1 LKRQILIAG
10 GGIGGLAAA
19 LACSRAGW
27 AAHVMEQAPVFSE
40 VGAGIQLG
48 PNATRIL
55 HGWGLQVALQ
65 HCAAFPSRLQARSA
79 DTGRELGVLPLG
91 ERTRLR
97 YGAPHACVHRADILH
112 LLLEAVRSQALVQLH
127 VDARLE
133 SFVVQPHAVEV
144 LPQRGEPLQ
153 GEALVG
159 ADGVWS
165 RVRQQMLQDAPAQFA
180 GHLAYRAMVE
190 QQALPLAL
198 RSQQVTV
205 WMGAHLHVVAYPV
218 RQGQWLNVVAIIE
231 GPAPA
236 ALQDWDHSANAQDL
250 RIALAHTCQPLQDLV
265 AAINHWRLWPLC
277 ARKPMQGAH
286 EQAEGRVALLGDAAH
301 PMRPYMAQGAG
312 MAIEDAACLERV
324 LSGPDV
330 PMEQRL
336 HAYAVQRWQR
346 NAQVQ
351 ARSIRNGKIFHAQGP
366 VRWGRDLAMRVLG
379 ERLMDVPWLYNG
391 PSFKG

>member
-1 LKRQILIAG
+1 MTRQIVIAG

-27 AAHVMEQAPVFSE
+27 AVQVLEQAPVFSE

-55 HGWGLQVALQ
+55 HSWGLQAALQ

-97 YGAPHACVHRADILH
+97 YGAPHACVHRADIHH
-112 LLLEAVRSQALVQLH
+112 LLLDAVRTHASVQLH
-127 VDARLE
+127 GGARLE
-133 SFVVQPHAVEV
+133 SFATKPYGVEV
-144 LPQRGEPLQ
+144 LTQDGDILQ
-153 GEALVG
+153 GEVLVG

-165 RVRQQMLQDAPAQFA
+165 RVRQQLLQDAPAQFA

-190 QQALPLAL
+190 QQTLPLAL

-205 WMGAHLHVVAYPV
+205 WMGERLHVVAYPV

-250 RIALAHTCQPLQDLV
+250 RAALVHTCQPLQDLV
-265 AAINHWRLWPLC
+265 AAIKHWRLWPLC
-277 ARKPMQGAH
+277 ARQPMQGAH
-286 EQAEGRVALLGDAAH
+286 EQAQGRVALLGDAAH

-324 LSGPDV
+324 LSGPDGA
-330 PMEQRL
+330 MEQRL
-336 HAYAVQRWQR
+336 HTYAAQRWQR

-351 ARSIRNGKIFHAQGP
+351 ARSIRNGRIFHARGP
-366 VRWGRDLAMRVLG
+366 VRWGRDWAMRMLG

-391 PSFKG
+391 P

>member
-1 LKRQILIAG
+1 MTHTLLIAG

-27 AAHVMEQAPVFSE
+27 AVQLLEQAPVFSE

-55 HGWGLQVALQ
+55 HGWGLQAALEN
-65 HCAAFPSRLQARSA
+65 CAAFPSRLQACSA

-97 YGAPHACVHRADILH
+97 YGAPHACVHRADIHH
-112 LLLEAVRSQALVQLH
+112 LLLEAVRTQAMVQLH
-127 VDARLE
+127 VDAKLE
-133 SFVVQPHAVEV
+133 SFAAQPHGVEV
-144 LPQRGEPLQ
+144 LTQEGNILQ

-190 QQALPLAL
+190 QQTLPLAL

-231 GPAPA
+231 GSAPA

-250 RIALAHTCQPLQDLV
+250 RAALAHTCQPLQDLV

-277 ARKPMQGAH
+277 ARQPMQGAH
-286 EQAEGRVALLGDAAH
+286 EQAQGRVALLGDAAH

-312 MAIEDAACLERV
+312 MALEDAACLEQELR
-324 LSGPDV
+324 GPNV

-336 HAYAVQRWQR
+336 HRYAAQRWQR

-366 VRWGRDLAMRVLG
+366 VRWGRDITMRVLG

-391 PSFKG
+391 PSSMA